1 MGNCA
6 GLSRDETMES
16 LHGPMMNQ
24 QIASLEGMRLMQ
36 KNPKSSKFL
45 KNGMYEQM
53 LNRKLNS
60 GIFLEA

>member
-1 MGNCA
+1 MPIIIYKNKLAVMGNCA

-36 KNPKSSKFL
+36 KNPKSS
-45 KNGMYEQM
+45 
-53 LNRKLNS
+53 
-60 GIFLEA
+60 